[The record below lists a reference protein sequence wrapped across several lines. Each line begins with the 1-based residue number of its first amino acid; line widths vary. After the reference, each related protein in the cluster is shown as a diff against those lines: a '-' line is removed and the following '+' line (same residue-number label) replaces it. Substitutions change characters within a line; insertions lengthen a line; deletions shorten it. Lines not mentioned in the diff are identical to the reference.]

1 MSRANVANVPA
12 RAGTWRSYV
21 RKRLK
26 QLRHFKIEAP
36 QRLKGVLGG
45 PASHSSLWMRGEV
58 QARWAVPLALSLF
71 IALLVAAS
79 FRSSFQEESRVVSSA
94 TADVS
99 FLATIIADDLDA
111 RITLSPTMTPAELL
125 PQLLPAGG
133 LNRGQHV
140 IVTDESGTIIAAL
153 PPLPKNRTI
162 AEQIG
167 ATQPLTIFAEKAGV
181 MRLVLPNGQE
191 ALATARS
198 LKAPLGQVVVTHRID
213 DVLND
218 WRSTLT
224 RTGLLLAAVSVVL
237 SASVLAYLRQAARTR
252 DANVSCT
259 AMRDRI
265 DLVLTRGRCGLWDW
279 DLASGQVKWS
289 KSMFEIIG
297 MTPRDGALTFSEVNA
312 LIHPGDG
319 GLNALTSQFQSA
331 DVQAIDHVFRIR
343 GAGGN
348 WIWFR
353 AKAEM
358 IEGNGGSPHI
368 VGIAVDITETMALEE
383 RSATADI
390 RLRDAIETVSE
401 AFVVWDAENRLVMCN
416 SKFQRFHNLP
426 AEAVKIGT
434 PYIEVMERGTPPLI
448 HSQVV
453 LGEQQPLGART
464 FEAQLGD
471 GRWLQVNERR
481 TKDGGYVSVGTDI
494 TALKRHEEQL
504 IDSERRLMNTIIDL
518 KKSRQ
523 KLETQAQQLAELA
536 DKYLEQ
542 KAEAESANRAKS
554 DFLANMGHELR
565 TPLNAILGFSEI
577 MMLEAFGQLGAAQ
590 YLDYSRHIHASGH
603 HLLSVIADVL
613 EMSRLEAGRVR
624 LEKARFVVGTAIDAA
639 VASVSAATEQ
649 GGACIHVEGSRDI
662 ELHADRNA
670 FEKILTIFLNNA
682 VKYTPA
688 DGRIVLRSCAVG
700 GSLNLYV
707 EDTGVGMP
715 PNAVDRLGRP
725 FEQLDQSLKNGMRGS
740 GLGLAIARSLV
751 ELHDGTMRIVS
762 EEGVG
767 TTVLIQLPEC
777 SGSPKTPLPVAAT
790 LPRAAAYPLR
800 STVQIGARS
809 TRKLSRS
816 A

>member
-1 MSRANVANVPA
+1 
-12 RAGTWRSYV
+12 
-21 RKRLK
+21 
-26 QLRHFKIEAP
+26 
-36 QRLKGVLGG
+36 
-45 PASHSSLWMRGEV
+45 
-58 QARWAVPLALSLF
+58 
-71 IALLVAAS
+71 
-79 FRSSFQEESRVVSSA
+79 
-94 TADVS
+94 
-99 FLATIIADDLDA
+99 
-111 RITLSPTMTPAELL
+111 
-125 PQLLPAGG
+125 
-133 LNRGQHV
+133 
-140 IVTDESGTIIAAL
+140 
-153 PPLPKNRTI
+153 
-162 AEQIG
+162 
-167 ATQPLTIFAEKAGV
+167 
-181 MRLVLPNGQE
+181 
-191 ALATARS
+191 
-198 LKAPLGQVVVTHRID
+198 
-213 DVLND
+213 
-218 WRSTLT
+218 
-224 RTGLLLAAVSVVL
+224 
-237 SASVLAYLRQAARTR
+237 
-252 DANVSCT
+252 
-259 AMRDRI
+259 
-265 DLVLTRGRCGLWDW
+265 
-279 DLASGQVKWS
+279 
-289 KSMFEIIG
+289 
-297 MTPRDGALTFSEVNA
+297 
-312 LIHPGDG
+312 
-319 GLNALTSQFQSA
+319 
-331 DVQAIDHVFRIR
+331 
-343 GAGGN
+343 
-348 WIWFR
+348 
-353 AKAEM
+353 
-358 IEGNGGSPHI
+358 
-368 VGIAVDITETMALEE
+368 
-383 RSATADI
+383 
-390 RLRDAIETVSE
+390 
-401 AFVVWDAENRLVMCN
+401 MCN

-426 AEAVKIGT
+426 AEAVRIGT
-434 PYIEVMERGTPPLI
+434 PYVEVMERGTPPLV
-448 HSQVV
+448 HSQVA

-494 TALKRHEEQL
+494 TALKRNEEQL
-504 IDSERRLMNTIIDL
+504 IESERRLMNTIIDL

-523 KLETQAQQLAELA
+523 KLEMQAQQLAELA

-639 VASVSAATEQ
+639 VASVSAAIEQ
-649 GGACIHVEGSRDI
+649 GGGACIHVEGSRDI

-777 SGSPKTPLPVAAT
+777 SGSPKTPLPVTAT

>member
-1 MSRANVANVPA
+1 MSRANVASPSA
-12 RAGTWRSYV
+12 RAETWRSYARERFGRFRRRWSSAAQHTWKV
-21 RKRLK
+21 FSETPNATAAWT
-26 QLRHFKIEAP
+26 QGEA
-36 QRLKGVLGG
+36 
-45 PASHSSLWMRGEV
+45 S
-58 QARWAVPLALSLF
+58 ARWAVPLALGVF
-71 IALLVAAS
+71 IALLTTAS
-79 FRSSFQEESRVVSSA
+79 FRSSFQEEGRVVDSA
-94 TADVS
+94 SADIE
-99 FLATIIADDLDA
+99 FLAAIIADDLDA
-111 RITLSPTMTPAELL
+111 RRSLTPSLTPAELL
-125 PQLLPAGG
+125 PHLIPATG

-140 IVTDESGTIIAAL
+140 IVTDESGTIVAAL
-153 PPLPKNRTI
+153 PPLPQGRTI
-162 AEQIG
+162 ADQIG
-167 ATQPLTIFAEKAGV
+167 ASQPLTFFAEQAGV
-181 MRLVLPNGQE
+181 MHLVLPTGHE
-191 ALATARS
+191 ALATARA
-198 LKAPLGQVVVTHRID
+198 LKAPLGQIVVTHRID

-224 RTGLLLAAVSVVL
+224 RTSLLIAAVSVVL

-252 DANVSCT
+252 NANLSCKT
-259 AMRDRI
+259 MRDRV

-279 DLASGQVKWS
+279 DLASGHVKWS

-297 MTPRDGALTFSEVNA
+297 MPPCKGALSFLEVNA
-312 LIHPGDG
+312 LIHPDDG
-319 GLNALTSQFQSA
+319 GLNALTTQLRSGN
-331 DVQAIDHVFRIR
+331 VQAIDHVFRLR
-343 GAGGN
+343 GVGGD

-383 RSATADI
+383 RSTRADL

-426 AEAVKIGT
+426 PEAVRIGT
-434 PYIEVMERGTPPLI
+434 PYVEVMERGTPPLV
-448 HSQVV
+448 HAQVV

-471 GRWLQVNERR
+471 GRWLQINERR

-504 IDSERRLMNTIIDL
+504 IESERRLMNTIIDL

-536 DKYLEQ
+536 DRYLEQ

-565 TPLNAILGFSEI
+565 TPLNAILGFSEM
-577 MMLEAFGQLGAAQ
+577 MMLEAFGKIGSAQ
-590 YLDYSRHIHASGH
+590 YLDYSRHIHSSGH
-603 HLLSVIADVL
+603 HLLGVIADVL
-613 EMSRLEAGRVR
+613 EMSRLEAGRVQID
-624 LEKARFVVGTAIDAA
+624 KARFVVGDAINAA
-639 VASVSAATEQ
+639 VASVAEQ
-649 GGACIHVEGSRDI
+649 GGVCVQVEGQCEI
-662 ELHADRNA
+662 EINADRNA

-688 DGRIVLRSCAVG
+688 DGRITLRSCAVG
-700 GSLNLYV
+700 GSLSIYV

-715 PNAVDRLGRP
+715 PNAVIKLGRP
-725 FEQLDQSLKNGMRGS
+725 FEQLNQPLKNGMRGS

-751 ELHDGTMRIVS
+751 ELHHGTMRIAS

-767 TTVLIQLPEC
+767 TTVLIQFPGC
-777 SGSPKTPLPVAAT
+777 IGSPKASPPLAT
-790 LPRAAAYPLR
+790 SLPRATYPLR

-809 TRKLSRS
+809 VRQLSRTG
-816 A
+816 

>member
-1 MSRANVANVPA
+1 MSRANVANVSA
-12 RAGTWRSYV
+12 RAETWRSYV
-21 RKRLK
+21 RERLDTFRR
-26 QLRHFKIEAP
+26 LRRSASQSLKDVRSGTADLSAAWMLGEA
-36 QRLKGVLGG
+36 
-45 PASHSSLWMRGEV
+45 H
-58 QARWAVPLALSLF
+58 ARWAVPLALSLF
-71 IALLVAAS
+71 IALLVTAS
-79 FRSSFQEESRVVSSA
+79 FRSSFHEEDRVVSSA
-94 TADVS
+94 TADVE
-99 FLATIIADDLDA
+99 FLASIIADDLDA
-111 RITLSPTMTPAELL
+111 RLSLKPLMTPAELL
-125 PQLLPAGG
+125 PHLLPASG
-133 LNRGQHV
+133 RIHGQHV
-140 IVTDESGTIIAAL
+140 IITDESGAIIAAL
-153 PPLPKNRTI
+153 PPLPKRGTI

-167 ATQPLTIFAEKAGV
+167 AAQPLTVFAEKAGV
-181 MRLVLPNGQE
+181 MRLVLPNGHE

-198 LKAPLGQVVVTHRID
+198 LHAPLGQVVVTHRID
-213 DVLND
+213 DVLNE

-224 RTGLLLAAVSVVL
+224 RTSLLLAGVSIVL
-237 SASVLAYLRQAARTR
+237 SASVFAYLRQTVRTR
-252 DANVSCT
+252 NANISCKT
-259 AMRDRI
+259 MRDQV

-279 DLASGQVKWS
+279 NLASGHVQWS

-297 MTPRDGALTFSEVNA
+297 MSPSQGALTFSDVNA
-312 LIHPGDG
+312 LIHPDDG
-319 GLNALTSQFQSA
+319 GLNALISRFKSGN
-331 DVQAIDHVFRIR
+331 DHAIDHVFRICS
-343 GAGGN
+343 ADGN

-358 IEGNGGSPHI
+358 VEGSGGSPHI

-383 RSATADI
+383 RSTKADI

-426 AEAVKIGT
+426 PEAVKIGT
-434 PYIEVMERGTPPLI
+434 SYIEVMERGTPPLV
-448 HSQVV
+448 HSQVT

-504 IDSERRLMNTIIDL
+504 IESERRLMNTIIDL

-523 KLETQAQQLAELA
+523 KLEAQAQQLAELA

-542 KAEAESANRAKS
+542 KAQAESANRAKS

-565 TPLNAILGFSEI
+565 TPLNAILGFSEM
-577 MMLEAFGQLGAAQ
+577 MMLEAFGKLGSAQ
-590 YLDYSRHIHASGH
+590 YLEYSRDIHASGH
-603 HLLSVIADVL
+603 YLLGVIADVL

-624 LEKARFVVGTAIDAA
+624 LEKAHFVIGEAIDAA
-639 VASVSAATEQ
+639 IASIAAAVEK
-649 GGACIHVEGSRDI
+649 GGLRVQVEGQRNI
-662 ELHADRNA
+662 EILADRHA

-688 DGRIVLRSCAVG
+688 DGRIILRSCVVG
-700 GSLNLYV
+700 GSLNIYV
-707 EDTGVGMP
+707 EDTGIGMP
-715 PNAVDRLGRP
+715 PHATGKLGRP
-725 FEQLDQSLKNGMRGS
+725 FEQLDQPLKNGMRGS

-751 ELHDGTMRIVS
+751 DLHDGTMRIVS

-767 TTVLIQLPEC
+767 TTVLIQLPDC
-777 SGSPKTPLPVAAT
+777 SRSPRTFSSVTVSP
-790 LPRAAAYPLR
+790 PRAATCPLH
-800 STVQIGARS
+800 STAQIGARS
-809 TRKLSRS
+809 TRKLSRT